1 MRGGKS
7 KLFSDWREFLREFII
22 IVLGVLTALIAQDWV
37 QSIDWRNTVRAAISN
52 MDQELNNGNGPQ
64 AYVRLAIYQCLANRL
79 KAARVAINAG
89 DRAAAR
95 RQIEAIDLPLRNYN
109 SHAREAANSSDIAGH
124 IPADTMY
131 EYRIVYAL
139 VPEMDAVHRGELEHL
154 AELRSL
160 PASGRPLSQQEKQM
174 ALAAVE
180 NLMLDNDRMKRAS
193 AFTLR
198 HMGDLGIGVNRPQL
212 RRNFADVP
220 VYSNCLTSDIG
231 PMIELSPRTNAR

>member
-1 MRGGKS
+1 MGRGKS
-7 KLFSDWREFLREFII
+7 KLFSDWQEFLREFII
-22 IVLGVLTALIAQDWV
+22 IVLGVLTALIAQEWV
-37 QSIDWRNTVRAAISN
+37 QSMEWRNKVRAAIAN
-52 MDQELNNGNGPQ
+52 MNQELSNGNGPQ
-64 AYVRLAIYQCLANRL
+64 AYVRLAVHQCLADRL
-79 KAARVAINAG
+79 QATRAAINAG
-89 DRAAAR
+89 DRAMAR
-95 RQIEAIDLPLRNYN
+95 RQIDVIDLPLRNYN
-109 SHAREAANSSDIAGH
+109 SHAREAANSSDIAAH

-139 VPEMDAVHRGELEHL
+139 VPEMDDVHRGELEHL

-160 PASGRPLSQQEKQM
+160 PASGGPLSQQEKHT

-198 HMGDLGIGVNRPQL
+198 HMRDLEIGVNRPQL

-220 VYSNCLTSDIG
+220 IYGNCLTSDIG
-231 PMIELSPRTNAR
+231 PMIDLSPPTGAR